1 MAESR
6 LISAHPVSPSR
17 RFGARPPLRPAHPVR
32 PVPLARPPVEETESP
47 AEKPLSPALLRAVE
61 DAEPAPDRTAA
72 PQPPRS
78 PAEKALFGVL
88 LLSLGLNL
96 AAFLVFGGLT
106 RTDVL
111 FAAVILVSG
120 TALLVLAEINRR
132 SGRPAA

>member
-6 LISAHPVSPSR
+6 LI
-17 RFGARPPLRPAHPVR
+17 PAHP
-32 PVPLARPPVEETESP
+32 
-47 AEKPLSPALLRAVE
+47 K
-61 DAEPAPDRTAA
+61 
-72 PQPPRS
+72 PPRS
-78 PAEKALFGVL
+78 QAEKALFVVL
-88 LLSLGLNL
+88 LLSLCLNL

-132 SGRPAA
+132 SGRSHSAE